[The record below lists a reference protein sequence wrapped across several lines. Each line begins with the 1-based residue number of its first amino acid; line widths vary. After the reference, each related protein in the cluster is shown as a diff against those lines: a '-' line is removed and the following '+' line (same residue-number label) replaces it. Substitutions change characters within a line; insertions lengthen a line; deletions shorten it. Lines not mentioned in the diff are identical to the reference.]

1 MSRSYLVLTTIPPA
15 TTGDPS
21 EREAVLAARRD
32 EALEARGPDAPGTP
46 PRRTGH
52 PLVLGFVD
60 RLGRT
65 HVWPGLL
72 RFRHSR

>member
-1 MSRSYLVLTTIPPA
+1 MSRSYLVLTTLPPA
-15 TTGDPS
+15 TNTDPS
-21 EREAVLAARRD
+21 EREAVLAARRED
-32 EALEARGPDAPGTP
+32 ALEARGLDGPASVARDARP
-46 PRRTGH
+46 PI
-52 PLVLGFVD
+52 LGFVD